1 MYIFLSFITLLT
13 FYLTSVR
20 FRSFKEE
27 PSINYY
33 LKILILPILLYTI
46 TYGLRYG
53 WLVDFQVYEYHYK
66 TLHNVEEKMGWLSQL
81 LMFAGHYG
89 NIDYNWFIV
98 LMSLIFICTYLL
110 AMKPFYRWL
119 PIIFLW
125 FYLMNFMA
133 AQFVVFYPA
142 MGLFVL
148 ALGLYLQSDNK
159 YDFRGFV
166 HNGLW
171 KPLVLLIIAFGLH
184 KGIVIALLFVP
195 FVLLIKV
202 RPLYAI
208 SVYALSFFFIQE
220 WWIEIINY
228 VSLYVNLE
236 TNDTFSY
243 FNHYL
248 SNAEGFFNDGTH
260 EITNFG
266 YSTMYLIRTFL
277 SNAAAIYLY
286 YRYQKLENPSIYK
299 YRILELSTIGLVLYN
314 MCYGTEIL
322 NRYALLFLLYVPVMY
337 GIAFKYAFKSE
348 KMIYKGVAVMSILS
362 LLYTWLDLFF
372 SRTNPEFIYIWDK

>member
-1 MYIFLSFITLLT
+1 MYIFLSLITLLS

-20 FRSFKEE
+20 FRLINEE
-27 PSINYY
+27 PSVKIY
-33 LKILILPILLYTI
+33 LKILFMPILFYTI

-53 WLVDFQVYEYHYK
+53 WLIDFQVYEYHYK
-66 TLHNVEEKMGWLSQL
+66 TLFNVEEKMGWLSHL
-81 LMFAGHYG
+81 LMYAGHYG
-89 NIDYNWFIV
+89 NIDYNWFIA

-119 PIIFLW
+119 PIIFFW

-148 ALGLYLQSDNK
+148 TLGLYLQSDNK
-159 YDFRGFV
+159 FDFKSFA

-171 KPLVLLIIAFGLH
+171 IPLTLLIIAFGLH
-184 KGIVIALLFVP
+184 KGIALALLFVP
-195 FVLLIKV
+195 FVLLVKI

-208 SVYALSFFFIQE
+208 LAYAASFFFMQE

-228 VSLYVNLE
+228 VSLYISLE

-243 FNHYL
+243 FNHYVE
-248 SNAEGFFNDGTH
+248 NAEGFYNDEAH

-266 YSTMYLIRTFL
+266 GTKIYQIRTFL
-277 SNAAAIYLY
+277 SNASALYFY
-286 YRYQKLENPSIYK
+286 YRYQESDNPSIYK
-299 YRILELSTIGLVLYN
+299 HRILELSTIGLVLNN

-322 NRYALLFLLYVPVMY
+322 NRYALLFLLYVPVLY
-337 GIAFKYAFKSE
+337 GIAFKYAFI
-348 KMIYKGVAVMSILS
+348 MI
-362 LLYTWLDLFF
+362 
-372 SRTNPEFIYIWDK
+372 